1 VLKASKGLTRLAFY
15 EFLSDITRM
24 TISLPPLSEADNQRL
39 KAKLSELDAH
49 HDFMAGYPCN
59 QLFDYESVL
68 PMLRHCANN
77 VGDPWADSNFA
88 LNTLDFEREVL
99 SQYAQW
105 LNAPKDNFW
114 GYVTSGGTEGNM
126 HGLYVARELH
136 PKGIVYYSQDTHY
149 SVTKI
154 IHVLGMQSIMIRS
167 LENGEIDY
175 DDLRET
181 MKLHRDKPPIIFA
194 NIGTT
199 MKQAIDSLPKIKVI
213 IQDLAITQFYIHSDC
228 AFPGSYLPFM
238 DNPPEFDF
246 SAGVDSMSISGHKFI
261 GSPVPCGMVLAKRDN
276 VQRIGR
282 RIEYIG
288 AMDTTIPG
296 SRSAVAPM
304 FLWMAMKRWGAE
316 GFKKLAH
323 ECLEVAQYAIEKFE
337 EAGVPAWRNEHG
349 ITVIFPRPSDAIIK
363 KWALAPECD
372 IVHVITVGHVTR
384 DTIDKLCADVLEDY
398 REHKRNFVKQ
408 EEQV

>member
-1 VLKASKGLTRLAFY
+1 
-15 EFLSDITRM
+15 M
-24 TISLPPLSEADNQRL
+24 QLPPLKPEDQNRL
-39 KAKLSELDAH
+39 QAKLAELDEQ
-49 HDFMAGYPCN
+49 HDYMTGYPCS
-59 QLFDYESVL
+59 QLFDYEALV
-68 PMLRHCANN
+68 PMLRHSANN
-77 VGDPWADSNFA
+77 VGDPWADSNFR

-99 SQYAQW
+99 SQWAQW
-105 LNAPKDNFW
+105 LNAPEDNFW

-154 IHVLGMQSIMIRS
+154 IHVLGMRSIMIRS
-167 LENGEIDY
+167 SDNGEIDY

-181 MKLHRDKPPIIFA
+181 MRVHRDAPPIIFA

-199 MKQAIDSLPKIKVI
+199 MKQAIDSIPKIKGI
-213 IQDLAITQFYIHSDC
+213 LKDLAITQHYIHSDS

-246 SAGVDSMSISGHKFI
+246 SAGAQSISISGHKFI

-282 RIEYIG
+282 KIEYIG

-304 FLWMAMKRWGAE
+304 ILWMAMKRWGAE
-316 GFKKLAH
+316 GFHKLAH
-323 ECLEVAQYAIEKFE
+323 HCLDMARYAIEQM
-337 EAGVPAWRNEHG
+337 AQHDIPAWRNEHG
-349 ITVIFPRPSDAIIK
+349 ITVVFPRPSAEIIH
-363 KWALAPECD
+363 KWSLAPEQD
-372 IVHVITVGHVTR
+372 IVHLITVGHVTKEIVDR
-384 DTIDKLCADVLEDY
+384 LVADLVEDY
-398 REHKRNFVKQ
+398 QAHGRNFVKGS
-408 EEQV
+408 ES

>member
-1 VLKASKGLTRLAFY
+1 M
-15 EFLSDITRM
+15 E
-24 TISLPPLSEADNQRL
+24 ISLPSLSSTDNARL
-39 KAKLSELDAH
+39 QEKLSQLDAV
-49 HDFMAGYPCN
+49 HDFMTGYPCN
-59 QLFDYESVL
+59 QLFDYEML
-68 PMLRHCANN
+68 YPLLRHCANN

-99 SQYAQW
+99 SQYAHW
-105 LNAPKDNFW
+105 LHAPKDNFW

-126 HGLYVARELH
+126 HGLYVARELN
-136 PKGIVYYSQDTHY
+136 PQGMVYYSEDTHY

-154 IHVLGMQSIMIRS
+154 IHVLGMRSIMIRS
-167 LENGEIDY
+167 LDNGEIDY

-199 MKQAIDSLPKIKVI
+199 MKQAIDSIPKIKAI
-213 IQDLAITQFYIHSDC
+213 IKELALSQFYIHSDC
-228 AFPGSYLPFM
+228 AFPGSYLPFL
-238 DNPPEFDF
+238 DNTPEFDF
-246 SAGVDSMSISGHKFI
+246 SAGADSLSISGHKFI

-304 FLWMAMKRWGAE
+304 ILWVAMKRWGAE
-316 GFKKLAH
+316 GFKKLAY
-323 ECLEVAQYAIEKFE
+323 ECLDVANYAVEKFKQH
-337 EAGVPAWRNEHG
+337 GVPAWRNEHAL
-349 ITVIFPRPSDAIIK
+349 TVIFPRPSDKTIK
-363 KWALAPECD
+363 KWALAPERD

-384 DTIDKLCADVLEDY
+384 NVVDQLIAEVLEDY
-398 REHKRNFVKQ
+398 RKAGKDFS
-408 EEQV
+408 